1 MKLSSKQSTA
11 ASNKKPTM
19 ASNQAAWLDGA
30 EKALRIESAEVPKP
44 GSDEIVVK
52 NAAIAINPVDCEF
65 VLRR

>member
-1 MKLSSKQSTA
+1 
-11 ASNKKPTM
+11 M